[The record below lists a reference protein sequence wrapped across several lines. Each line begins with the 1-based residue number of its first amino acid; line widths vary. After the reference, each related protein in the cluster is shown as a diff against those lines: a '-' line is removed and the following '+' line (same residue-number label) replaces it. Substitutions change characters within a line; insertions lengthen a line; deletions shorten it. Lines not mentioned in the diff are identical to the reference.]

1 MKDYYNI
8 LGVKRDASPEEIKKA
23 YRSKSKQY
31 HPDVNPDGSEMFK
44 DVAEAYN
51 VLSDENKRKQYDN
64 PSPFGGGSFE
74 DLFNMFSQQ
83 QRQPRQ
89 TKSPDTVI
97 NVSVSP
103 IESFNGSKKTI
114 TYRVK
119 GPCKVCDSSGGDKKV
134 CDVCNGSGSVRRQMG
149 TGLFN
154 TVVEEVCPGCSGT
167 GYQVTNPCYNCKGNA
182 VVDKMESIEVQ
193 IPRNVDNGDFLRVR
207 GKGSFYVNSG
217 FGDLIVKIQVDRV
230 DNFEK
235 MGDDLIYYSKV
246 SPVDVLLQN
255 KIIIPHP
262 SGDVSISIPKTFD
275 SEKPL
280 RLKGKGYLTN
290 HGFGNMYLKVSVVYD
305 NNITESQLD
314 VLKDTLLKQ

>member
-8 LGVKRDASPEEIKKA
+8 LGVSRDASSDEIKKA
-23 YRSKSKQY
+23 YRTKSKKY
-31 HPDVNPDGSEMFK
+31 HPDVNPDGDEMFK
-44 DVAEAYN
+44 DIAEAYE
-51 VLSDENKRKQYDN
+51 VLGNEDKRKQYDN
-64 PSPFGGGSFE
+64 PNPFGGGTFE

-97 NVSVSP
+97 NVSISP
-103 IESFNGSKKTI
+103 IESYKGVKKNINYRIKSPCNVCNGN
-114 TYRVK
+114 
-119 GPCKVCDSSGGDKKV
+119 GGDKKV
-134 CDVCNGSGSVRRQMG
+134 CEVCNGNGSIRRQMG

-154 TVVEEVCPGCSGT
+154 TVVEDVCPGCSGT
-167 GYQVTNPCYNCKGNA
+167 GYQITNPCYSCKGAA
-182 VVDKMESIEVQ
+182 VMDKIESIDVQ

-207 GKGSFYVNSG
+207 GKGSFYRNSG
-217 FGDLIVKIQVDRV
+217 FGDVIVKVQVGRT

-235 MGDDLIYYSKV
+235 MGDDLIYNSKV
-246 SPVDVLLQN
+246 TPIDILKKN

-262 SGDVSISIPKTFD
+262 SGDISVGIPKEFN

-290 HGFGNMYLKVSVVYD
+290 GGFGNMYLKIYVVND
-305 NNITESQLD
+305 IDLTDSQIESLNQL
-314 VLKDTLLKQ
+314 LKD